1 MKKFV
6 TCCAAL
12 LIGATA
18 LLAQNPS
25 DHSGQL
31 SLSVQGGVL
40 FSVNENHF
48 TYFENSKTKDLFN
61 PQASVALGYDFTKV
75 FGTRV
80 QVGFSKNAAAA
91 NSRETNGHGFYPYTF
106 KSITAFADFVLNV
119 SALAEFDGPFCL
131 KGYAGLGYGR
141 SFDLT
146 DSGHPWQGAYITDP
160 NNVFGFRLGGICE
173 YNFSKGFGVFADLGG
188 EAFTDKFN
196 GLRPTEEDHSGRE
209 GYAGFPFDLR
219 ATLSLGVV
227 CHF

>member
-1 MKKFV
+1 M
-6 TCCAAL
+6 
-12 LIGATA
+12 
-18 LLAQNPS
+18 
-25 DHSGQL
+25 
-31 SLSVQGGVL
+31 
-40 FSVNENHF
+40 
-48 TYFENSKTKDLFN
+48 DLFN
-61 PQASVALGYDFTKV
+61 PQASVALGYDFTKA

-91 NSRETNGHGFYPYTF
+91 NSRQSGGGFYPYSF
-106 KSITAFADFVLNV
+106 KSITAFADFVVNV

-146 DSGHPWQGAYITDP
+146 DSHHPWQKQYITDP

-173 YNFSKGFGVFADLGG
+173 YNFSNGFGVFADLGG

-196 GLRPTEEDHSGRE
+196 GLRPTELDHEGRE